1 MKLLNNINEEL
12 LTILNE
18 YRAWFDEQDDH
29 ELLICDE
36 RRVQGH
42 TLESATSEEYLNEVK
57 KDSHKGTPE
66 VALVSDFHLTPGVPK
81 KYRDKSLELCTNL
94 AAYLGAKF
102 NAVHVYYPKD
112 GFMGWHNNW
121 DCPGYN
127 ILISYSEGDNGFFR
141 YLDPETQEICSME
154 DIPGWSCKVGY
165 YGGKKED
172 SSLHYWHCA
181 GSTTPRQTLGFVIPN
196 KEMWEMMIEDI
207 EG

>member
-12 LTILNE
+12 LQILNE
-18 YRAWFDEQDDH
+18 YREWFDAQDDH
-29 ELLICDE
+29 CDLAIDK
-36 RRVQGH
+36 RRAQDY
-42 TLESATSEEYLNEVK
+42 TLETATSPEYLKQVK
-57 KDSHKGTPE
+57 KKSHKGPPE
-66 VALVSDFHLTPGVPK
+66 VALVSDFYLTGGGRQ
-81 KYRDKSLELCTNL
+81 KYRERSLNLCTNL

-141 YLDPETQEICSME
+141 YLDPETQEIVTMQ
-154 DIPGWSCKVGY
+154 DVPGWSCKVGY
-165 YGGKKED
+165 YGGKNED
-172 SSLHYWHCA
+172 PSVHYWHCA
-181 GSTTPRQTLGFVIPN
+181 GSTTPRQTLGFVVPN